1 MQGGRVLRDGK
12 NKGYGMLLLFLI
24 TGAVLGGIL
33 GELIS
38 RSDVL
43 AGVAPYLVKT
53 FLVLD
58 MPPVNIN
65 LYVVR
70 FIVGFALQPNLISIF
85 GMIAAILLFRR
96 V

>member
-38 RSDVL
+38 RADVL
-43 AGVAPYLVKT
+43 AGIAPYLVKT

>member
-1 MQGGRVLRDGK
+1 MRDSK

-24 TGAVLGGIL
+24 TGAVFGGIL

-38 RSDVL
+38 RVDTL
-43 AGVAPYLVKT
+43 AGVAPYLIKT

-58 MPPVNIN
+58 VPPVSIN

-70 FIVGFALQPNLISIF
+70 FMVGFALQPNLISIF